1 MILDLFR
8 LLFPLTEQKKKK
20 LDDASFFI
28 DEDDAKQ
35 LKLFYKLKKVNII
48 HTRVGVSGKI
58 MDDIFYPTIST
69 KSKDED
75 IKKFVVQQNKI
86 IFDRFQLKA
95 FKRFSKVAYDRLQN
109 FIAPNI
115 YGLEHVKNAVMLQ
128 LFSTEIIHIL
138 LLGDPGTGKTKIIQS
153 ASVLHP
159 HSIFGLG
166 SGISGAGLGLSMK
179 GNEIKKG
186 LLPLADQGLCCIDEL
201 NLIKSTEYGYLY
213 SAMEDGFVSYDK
225 ANKHIKV
232 DARIRVLSTA
242 NPKGDKFV
250 GKIYDTLKKQIPFNQ
265 ALLSR
270 FHLIF
275 IIRKLDVDGFVHVAK
290 KIMKNDDTKI
300 LKEDKKF
307 INDYISYCEKIN
319 VKFPK
324 ELESKILD
332 FAKKIKQK
340 ESKYLFEITP
350 RTIVGLIRMCKA
362 RARIDMRNKVIK
374 EDIDQ
379 ISQLVENCY
388 LVRE

>member
-138 LLGDPGTGKTKIIQS
+138 LLGDPATG
-153 ASVLHP
+153 
-159 HSIFGLG
+159 
-166 SGISGAGLGLSMK
+166 
-179 GNEIKKG
+179 N
-186 LLPLADQGLCCIDEL
+186 
-201 NLIKSTEYGYLY
+201 
-213 SAMEDGFVSYDK
+213 
-225 ANKHIKV
+225 
-232 DARIRVLSTA
+232 
-242 NPKGDKFV
+242 
-250 GKIYDTLKKQIPFNQ
+250 
-265 ALLSR
+265 
-270 FHLIF
+270 
-275 IIRKLDVDGFVHVAK
+275 
-290 KIMKNDDTKI
+290 
-300 LKEDKKF
+300 
-307 INDYISYCEKIN
+307 
-319 VKFPK
+319 
-324 ELESKILD
+324 
-332 FAKKIKQK
+332 
-340 ESKYLFEITP
+340 
-350 RTIVGLIRMCKA
+350 TI
-362 RARIDMRNKVIK
+362 
-374 EDIDQ
+374 
-379 ISQLVENCY
+379 
-388 LVRE
+388 

>member
-1 MILDLFR
+1 MIL
-8 LLFPLTEQKKKK
+8 
-20 LDDASFFI
+20 
-28 DEDDAKQ
+28 
-35 LKLFYKLKKVNII
+35 
-48 HTRVGVSGKI
+48 
-58 MDDIFYPTIST
+58 
-69 KSKDED
+69 
-75 IKKFVVQQNKI
+75 QQ
-86 IFDRFQLKA
+86 
-95 FKRFSKVAYDRLQN
+95 V
-109 FIAPNI
+109 
-115 YGLEHVKNAVMLQ
+115 
-128 LFSTEIIHIL
+128 
-138 LLGDPGTGKTKIIQS
+138 IQS
-153 ASVLHP
+153 ESVLHP